1 MLHRVT
7 LLQRNSSL
15 SPSAFSRHWRTHH
28 ADIVKRMPDLV
39 HYAQNHVVAAMTAG
53 EPAFPVAGVVETW
66 HRSGGHADLA
76 DSAPDDFTALLE
88 DELHLLSGSAALQIR
103 SQPEPLPEPSWKIW
117 LHSPRADERHLS
129 GFVRPPGLPGLLD
142 ERLLLRDTTVP
153 MLTREHLSAPRE
165 TPGGV
170 IALAFDSEHRA
181 REAMDAVT
189 ARAAA
194 TLDMEDLQLLLTHEH
209 RVL

>member
-1 MLHRVT
+1 
-7 LLQRNSSL
+7 
-15 SPSAFSRHWRTHH
+15 
-28 ADIVKRMPDLV
+28 MPDLV